1 MNYNKNDQFEFTFTF
16 NDSDPYY
23 ITHHKPSIDS
33 ELLLFLIDIELD
45 FNNLT
50 GFTVDYIPNKIYDI
64 QYTVEGYD
72 ENVSP
77 WKYLGNNKFE
87 DIWEGSEFD
96 SDKMT
101 LIFNKHEAHSDVII
115 NQNDIFDRGEIHKVE
130 SFKVLNLHECNPE
143 YRKEHMRSCPN
154 CCPNC

>member
-1 MNYNKNDQFEFTFTF
+1 MNYNKNDKYELTFTF
-16 NDSDPYY
+16 NDSDPFY
-23 ITHHKPSIDS
+23 ITHHKPTIDS

-50 GFTVDYIPNKIYDI
+50 GFTVDYIPGKIYDI
-64 QYTVEGYD
+64 QYEIEGYD

-96 SDKMT
+96 TS
-101 LIFNKHEAHSDVII
+101 NKTIKFDVTI
-115 NQNDIFDRGEIHKVE
+115 NKNDCFDRDEINKVE
-130 SFKVLNLHECNPE
+130 SYKVLNLHDCNPE
-143 YRKEHMRSCPN
+143 YRKTHMRSCPN
-154 CCPNC
+154 CSKVNTTLNR